1 METLMKKSILVVAV
15 AGLSVLAGAQADK
28 KTQDSAASARE
39 ASTGKASGKVS
50 SYDVKKVEGA
60 KQAAPQDQ
68 TRVAPDKMEAGA
80 EGVKKADQA
89 SSGNNPS
96 KTTAQDDWQAQRV
109 ATGDVNGDGK
119 SSVTAPRDAATGMAS
134 GKRQHKPLLVNKV
147 EDEKQAEQPKK

>member
-1 METLMKKSILVVAV
+1 VLFRS
-15 AGLSVLAGAQADK
+15 AGLSVLAVAQADK
-28 KTQDSAASARE
+28 KTQDSAVSARE
-39 ASTGKASGKVS
+39 ASTGKASGKS
-50 SYDVKKVEGA
+50 TYDVKKVEGA

-68 TRVAPDKMEAGA
+68 PKMTPEKMEAGA
-80 EGVKKADQA
+80 EGVKKAGEV

-119 SSVTAPRDAATGMAS
+119 ASVNAPRDAATGMAS

-147 EDEKQAEQPKK
+147 EDEKKPEQPKK